1 MDYSLEDMVI
11 FDMIAAGY
19 DPLDQLDIEAFWEAR
34 LS

>member
-1 MDYSLEDMVI
+1 MKILLEDMVI

-19 DPLDQLDIEAFWEAR
+19 DPLDQLDIEAFWDAR